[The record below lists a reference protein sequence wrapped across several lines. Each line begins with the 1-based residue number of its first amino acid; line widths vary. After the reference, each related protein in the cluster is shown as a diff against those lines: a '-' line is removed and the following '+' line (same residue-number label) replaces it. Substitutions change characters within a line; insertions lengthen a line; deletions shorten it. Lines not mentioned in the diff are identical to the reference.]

1 MKKFSIE
8 ILVLFFFFS
17 NSVFAQNIDEL
28 VSVNIQDGIQ
38 QGVVTYQKGTTAHNL
53 LIVLVPG
60 HPSVFRPVINNN
72 KLDEKSPSYFNFLI
86 RSKEFLID
94 SSSMTL
100 VVDCFSKVGDTCTQ
114 KYQSSR
120 QRFLHLK
127 SLIDNVK
134 TNNNSIKDV
143 WIVGTSFGT
152 ITSGFSA
159 LHGQD
164 YFSGAIHT
172 ATIDPTAE
180 KSFPILSDLNYK
192 ETRIP
197 QLFVHHKNDGCSK
210 TGFKY
215 ISDVSASTGI
225 PLITVTGGY
234 GWKGDVC
241 QAMGAHGFKG
251 KEEEVMKSILS
262 TIRTNQFKSKEI

>member
-8 ILVLFFFFS
+8 ILVLFFFLF
-17 NSVFAQNIDEL
+17 NSVCAQNVDEL
-28 VSVNIQDGIQ
+28 VSVNIQDGVQ
-38 QGVVTYQKGTTAHNL
+38 QGVLTYQKGTTAHNL

-60 HPSVFRPVINNN
+60 HPSIFRPVINNN
-72 KLDEKSPSYFNFLI
+72 KLDEKTPLYGNFLI
-86 RSKEFLID
+86 RSREFLID
-94 SSSMTL
+94 PNSMTL
-100 VVDCFSKVGDTCTQ
+100 VVDCFSKIGDTCTQ
-114 KYQSSR
+114 KYQSSK
-120 QRFLHLK
+120 QRFSHLK
-127 SLIDNVK
+127 TLIDDVK
-134 TNNNSIKDV
+134 SKNNSIKDV

-164 YFSGAIHT
+164 YFNGAIHT

-180 KSFPILSDLNYK
+180 KSYPVLSELNYK

-210 TGFKY
+210 SGFKY
-215 ISDVSASTGI
+215 ISDVSTSTGI

-241 QAMGAHGFKG
+241 QGMTAHGFKG
-251 KEEEVMKSILS
+251 KEEEVMKSMLS
-262 TIRTNQFKSKEI
+262 NIRTKQFKSKEI

>member
-8 ILVLFFFFS
+8 ILLFFFLFS
-17 NSVFAQNIDEL
+17 NSVIAQNVDEL
-28 VSVNIQDGIQ
+28 VSVNIQDGVQ
-38 QGVVTYQKGTTAHNL
+38 QGVITYQKGASVQNL

-60 HPSVFRPVINNN
+60 HPSVFRPAINNN

-86 RSKEFLID
+86 RSREFLVD
-94 SSSMTL
+94 PNSMTL
-100 VVDCFSKVGDTCTQ
+100 VVDCFSKIGDTCTQ
-114 KYQSSR
+114 RYQSSK
-120 QRFLHLK
+120 QRFSHLK
-127 SLIDNVK
+127 ALIDEVK
-134 TNNNSIKDV
+134 SKNNSIKDV
-143 WIVGTSFGT
+143 WLIGTSFGT
-152 ITSGFSA
+152 ITSGFAA

-180 KSFPILSDLNYK
+180 KSYPILSELNYK
-192 ETRIP
+192 ESRIP
-197 QLFVHHKNDGCSK
+197 QLFVHHKNDGCAK
-210 TGFKY
+210 TSYKY

-225 PLITVTGGY
+225 PLITVSGGY

-262 TIRTNQFKSKEI
+262 TIRSKQFKSKEI